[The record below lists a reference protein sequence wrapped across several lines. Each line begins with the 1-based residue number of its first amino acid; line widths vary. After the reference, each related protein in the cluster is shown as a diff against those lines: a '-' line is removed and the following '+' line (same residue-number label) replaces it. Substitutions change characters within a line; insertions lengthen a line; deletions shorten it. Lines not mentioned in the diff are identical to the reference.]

1 MKKTFKYAIS
11 FSLSC
16 LITQLFTD
24 NFLKKSRWSNTVER
38 RGKKSV
44 SALLLVIKKITNHKL
59 KYVFKITCICAKI
72 GKETN
77 MLELPNKEW

>member
-1 MKKTFKYAIS
+1 M
-11 FSLSC
+11 
-16 LITQLFTD
+16 
-24 NFLKKSRWSNTVER
+24 VER